1 MSKVKVV
8 GGWEFYMSM
17 TRLFGGIQV
26 IRMRYGLHRQD
37 GRGMTLQDLS
47 AAYGLTKE
55 RIRQLEE
62 SALHKLRRHK
72 SVLTAH
78 LPLPSPA

>member
-1 MSKVKVV
+1 MWENV
-8 GGWEFYMSM
+8 GEECGAHDTNVWA
-17 TRLFGGIQV
+17 QV

-37 GRGMTLQDLS
+37 GRGMTLSDLS

-62 SALHKLRRHK
+62 SALQKLRRHK

-78 LPLPSPA
+78 LPVAGST

>member
-1 MSKVKVV
+1 
-8 GGWEFYMSM
+8 
-17 TRLFGGIQV
+17 
-26 IRMRYGLHRQD
+26 MRYGLHRQD
-37 GRGMTLQDLS
+37 GQGMTLGDLS

-72 SVLTAH
+72 DVLTAH
-78 LPLPSPA
+78 LEMSGTVRARSAPDSDVSMPKWCLNN

>member
-1 MSKVKVV
+1 
-8 GGWEFYMSM
+8 MSM